1 MELSEAWAPEVHIVE
16 VEEDGIVLDRA
27 YKVKFDQSEIEK
39 FHTLYYLKSRDV
51 FVTVENEYKGLQV
64 ISDSDRIRSFR
75 EQYLG
80 QQGTVSSNDFTEFDD
95 TEHTMY
101 KSEVDITNL
110 NSVRQHGRLLETR
123 DDCEFYYLESMDVF
137 ATIVANKAPA
147 ALFQS
152 NEVRRKFKIPYLDER
167 FENMNFK

>member
-1 MELSEAWAPEVHIVE
+1 MELSEAWAPEVHRLE
-16 VEEDGIVLDRA
+16 VEEDGIILDRA

-39 FHTLYYLKSRDV
+39 YHTLYYLKSKNV
-51 FVTVENEYKGLQV
+51 FVTVENETKEVQV

-95 TEHTMY
+95 VVHTMY
-101 KSEVDITNL
+101 KSEVDITSL
-110 NSVRQHGRLLETR
+110 ESVRQHGRLLEKR

-137 ATIVANKAPA
+137 AIIVANKAPA
-147 ALFQS
+147 SLFQDH
-152 NEVRRKFKIPYLDER
+152 EVRRKFKIPYQDER
-167 FENMNFK
+167 FENMSFK